1 MKDRLDKAIE
11 EFENENSEISFSIRL
26 SNLRSAWMWNVF
38 ETMKDIKKHGKNSQI
53 SEEKIYI
60 QEQGIKQFAL
70 IEKMY
75 NSELKAAKLEG
86 KKLGDIDK
94 EWLQKIKEG
103 ESTIGSIVRD
113 MRDKPDKENIA

>member
-1 MKDRLDKAIE
+1 MDRLDKAIK
-11 EFENENSEISFSIRL
+11 EFEDETSDVPFSIRL

-38 ETMKDIKKHGKNSQI
+38 ETMKDIKKHGKNSQM

-75 NSELKAAKLEG
+75 NSELKAAKAEG
-86 KKLGDIDK
+86 KKVVDVDSEMLK
-94 EWLQKIKEG
+94 KIKEK
-103 ESTIGSIVRD
+103 ESSIGAIVRTTIKAND
-113 MRDKPDKENIA
+113 